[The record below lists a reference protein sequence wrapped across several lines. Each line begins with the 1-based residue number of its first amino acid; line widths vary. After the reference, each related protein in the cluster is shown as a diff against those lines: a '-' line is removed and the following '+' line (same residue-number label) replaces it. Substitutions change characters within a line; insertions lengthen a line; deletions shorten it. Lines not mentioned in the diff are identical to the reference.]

1 MNLLRALTSRSPASH
16 SGKMPAGSDSQY
28 AVHIRLYS
36 AHNSELWLMAAVAA
50 LTGFVFMLTLSPG
63 VCPGT
68 SATATARALGLLAP
82 SAAVHPLWLLAARA
96 VAAVPLFDVVPR
108 LNAFSALCG
117 CLTAALLFRI
127 TKRMLFELI
136 RDPPAIRLEPA
147 ADEASKEEAH
157 DAPDA
162 AADNLNAQ
170 LIASLGG
177 LVAAL
182 GFAFSAPFWIASS
195 VLHAGTF
202 DLLLLLVAID
212 QLARYHYTSSTNAC
226 MAAVFLLGL
235 GLVESVAFV
244 SLAPLAI
251 GLILLTAIRS
261 GQISESFLLFVLA
274 TGLTGAAVNTALLVL
289 LSDLGPASSASQ
301 VAALLAVA
309 MRTHLSDLLSALPRT
324 GWVLVIAQTV
334 LPPLVAFTGVYRFS
348 PLQDDPTRRKWVIGN
363 ILLTAFSVA
372 CLINAPYT
380 AWALMRD
387 ANALPIIPALAIAVS
402 AGALFAYWS
411 LLATEHRYDADAC
424 HIEASLCTR
433 LLGFGLCGLL
443 GLMTIRALHTNFDD
457 ADGRQAAFADRIA
470 DALLAQTGSAR
481 CLLTDSTLD
490 MNVLVRDHLAGRKRV
505 ILSVPA
511 DSAQS
516 PAPAQAFV
524 ERWLHSA
531 PHQAQQVASVA
542 SANVWLR
549 AGLNPVPMGLVY
561 TGAADLSALSCES
574 LLATNRLFWREADT
588 LLADAPAMRPDLRR
602 VQARLREQLS
612 RAANDF
618 GVLAERLGDSRAA
631 DEAYGQALRLNPSN
645 PCASL
650 NRYGLRLR
658 RANPAECVGGLA
670 GLATQ
675 PGFLEMLDSTLATSG
690 LLALQEA
697 DVLIPAILREYTA
710 GKQPPEQLTHLLEKW
725 LTVCRPTP
733 PAPTAPN
740 PSADPA
746 VPATTSSPADSRIA
760 QAIAMRLKGKSA
772 AAERMLRLVVKDKPG
787 NLSAWS
793 LLAEILLNSGELG
806 EVERTVLP
814 AMRLACAQ
822 GDATLADMT
831 EGCLRMH
838 PKALRLKE
846 ARACFLRAL
855 SKAPSLS
862 AASELLLR
870 TDQLAGDAAQLEED
884 ALLIVKESP
893 GHATANA
900 LLGSLRLSQRRYA
913 DAEKHLRLSLACDP
927 AAGALNDLA
936 ELLRQQGKL
945 AEAEQQARLAI
956 RLAPDLHQ
964 AWDTLGGILLDAGRT
979 EEAMGPLR
987 CAIAFGPTGD
997 VRPHLTLTRV
1007 RIKEGR
1013 LQEAGAILDRVSPL
1027 PSQTAP
1033 TTLQEYAALR
1043 KQVADG
1049 RAMP

>member
-1 MNLLRALTSRSPASH
+1 
-16 SGKMPAGSDSQY
+16 
-28 AVHIRLYS
+28 
-36 AHNSELWLMAAVAA
+36 
-50 LTGFVFMLTLSPG
+50 
-63 VCPGT
+63 
-68 SATATARALGLLAP
+68 
-82 SAAVHPLWLLAARA
+82 
-96 VAAVPLFDVVPR
+96 
-108 LNAFSALCG
+108 
-117 CLTAALLFRI
+117 
-127 TKRMLFELI
+127 
-136 RDPPAIRLEPA
+136 
-147 ADEASKEEAH
+147 
-157 DAPDA
+157 
-162 AADNLNAQ
+162 
-170 LIASLGG
+170 
-177 LVAAL
+177 
-182 GFAFSAPFWIASS
+182 
-195 VLHAGTF
+195 
-202 DLLLLLVAID
+202 
-212 QLARYHYTSSTNAC
+212 
-226 MAAVFLLGL
+226 
-235 GLVESVAFV
+235 
-244 SLAPLAI
+244 
-251 GLILLTAIRS
+251 
-261 GQISESFLLFVLA
+261 
-274 TGLTGAAVNTALLVL
+274 
-289 LSDLGPASSASQ
+289 
-301 VAALLAVA
+301 
-309 MRTHLSDLLSALPRT
+309 
-324 GWVLVIAQTV
+324 
-334 LPPLVAFTGVYRFS
+334 
-348 PLQDDPTRRKWVIGN
+348 
-363 ILLTAFSVA
+363 
-372 CLINAPYT
+372 
-380 AWALMRD
+380 
-387 ANALPIIPALAIAVS
+387 
-402 AGALFAYWS
+402 
-411 LLATEHRYDADAC
+411 
-424 HIEASLCTR
+424 
-433 LLGFGLCGLL
+433 
-443 GLMTIRALHTNFDD
+443 
-457 ADGRQAAFADRIA
+457 
-470 DALLAQTGSAR
+470 
-481 CLLTDSTLD
+481 
-490 MNVLVRDHLAGRKRV
+490 
-505 ILSVPA
+505 
-511 DSAQS
+511 
-516 PAPAQAFV
+516 
-524 ERWLHSA
+524 
-531 PHQAQQVASVA
+531 
-542 SANVWLR
+542 
-549 AGLNPVPMGLVY
+549 
-561 TGAADLSALSCES
+561 
-574 LLATNRLFWREADT
+574 
-588 LLADAPAMRPDLRR
+588 
-602 VQARLREQLS
+602 
-612 RAANDF
+612 
-618 GVLAERLGDSRAA
+618 
-631 DEAYGQALRLNPSN
+631 
-645 PCASL
+645 
-650 NRYGLRLR
+650 
-658 RANPAECVGGLA
+658 
-670 GLATQ
+670 
-675 PGFLEMLDSTLATSG
+675 
-690 LLALQEA
+690 
-697 DVLIPAILREYTA
+697 
-710 GKQPPEQLTHLLEKW
+710 
-725 LTVCRPTP
+725 
-733 PAPTAPN
+733 
-740 PSADPA
+740 